1 MSQPVIV
8 LLVEDNSTHAHLIT
22 RHLEKTTDVVLSLH
36 HQESLIGAFEFLS
49 QHACDAVLLDLSLPD
64 SEIRDTLPRFF
75 GAHAD
80 IPVIV
85 LTSLD
90 DIEFATSAVQ
100 QGAQDYLV
108 KSDLSGQ
115 LLIRAIRNAIE
126 RKKTSEGNEVWVSST
141 SANHD
146 SQSSQMSSSASSRSS
161 T

>member
-90 DIEFATSAVQ
+90 DIETALLKSAVQ
-100 QGAQDYLV
+100 RAGGNLSAAARTLGITRPQLV
-108 KSDLSGQ
+108 YRLKSRGL
-115 LLIRAIRNAIE
+115 R
-126 RKKTSEGNEVWVSST
+126 V
-141 SANHD
+141 
-146 SQSSQMSSSASSRSS
+146 
-161 T
+161 